1 MNFLGSKNRLDDD
14 DFTRVDDSYE
24 GGDDHVEKARKARQK
39 FSNRKDSFIDKASD
53 DEASEH
59 SAIDG
64 EGVEMS

>member
-24 GGDDHVEKARKARQK
+24 GGDDHAEKARQV
-39 FSNRKDSFIDKASD
+39 FSNRKDSLMGKASD